1 MNTFVKRRV
10 VVTGVGIV
18 SCLGHSYEDVIRRLR
33 GGESGVR
40 GVPEWS
46 QFGIKSLVAGTLEE
60 VDAKRKSAPIAKEL
74 LLGMSDAAL
83 YCSLSALDAV
93 EDAGLTEKE
102 LQSIRVGC
110 IVGSGTGSVATVYNA
125 AKLAYSG
132 QTRRIDPFT
141 ILRCMSSSA
150 SASVAN
156 LLKVH
161 GPSYSIGAACAT
173 SAHNIGHAFSL
184 VRSGVLDTVVAGG
197 GEEVNELIAACFQ
210 GQRMTLSTGYNDTP
224 ELASRPF
231 DASRDGFVLSGG
243 GGIVVLEELS
253 HALARGA
260 KVRAEVVGYGA
271 TSDGYHM
278 VAPSPDGVQ
287 AAACMRMAIEDAG
300 IRPEEIDYVNA
311 HGTSTVAG
319 DNAEIQAMREVFGDQ
334 IPSFSSTKSMTGH
347 AIGAAGVHELIYCIG
362 MLEQGFLA
370 PSINVNTIDP
380 AFEGLALITESVNRG
395 PTTVMTN
402 NFGFGGT
409 NASLVLRR
417 ASH

>member
-1 MNTFVKRRV
+1 VKRRV
-10 VVTGVGIV
+10 AVTGLGIV
-18 SCLGHSYEDVIRRLR
+18 SCLGHSYVDVIQRLR
-33 GGESGVR
+33 SGESGVR

-46 QFGIKSLVAGTLEE
+46 EFGIRSLVAGTLEG
-60 VDAKRKSAPIAKEL
+60 VDAKTRAAPISKEL

-102 LQSIRVGC
+102 LQSVRVGC
-110 IVGSGTGSVATVYNA
+110 IVGSGTGSVVTVYNA

-132 QTRRIDPFT
+132 QARRIDPFT
-141 ILRCMSSSA
+141 ILRCMSSSP
-150 SASVAN
+150 SAAVTN

-161 GPSYSIGAACAT
+161 GPSYSISAACAT
-173 SAHNIGHAFSL
+173 SAHNVGHAFSL
-184 VRSGVLDTVVAGG
+184 IQSGVLDAAIAGG
-197 GEEVNELIAACFQ
+197 GEEVNELVAACFQ

-224 ELASRPF
+224 EAASRPF
-231 DASRDGFVLSGG
+231 DVSRDGFVLSGG
-243 GGIVVLEELS
+243 GGIVVLEEMG
-253 HALARGA
+253 HAEARGA
-260 KVRAEVVGYGA
+260 KVRAEIIGYGA

-278 VAPSPDGVQ
+278 VAPSPDGIQ
-287 AAACMRMAIEDAG
+287 AAACMRMAIDDAG
-300 IRPEEIDYVNA
+300 IRLEEIDYINA

-319 DNAEIQAMREVFGDQ
+319 DNAEVRAMHLVFGDRV
-334 IPSFSSTKSMTGH
+334 PSFSSTKSMTGH

-370 PSINVNTIDP
+370 PSINVDKLEP

-395 PTTVMTN
+395 PTTVLTN

-417 ASH
+417 VA

>member
-1 MNTFVKRRV
+1 VKRRV
-10 VVTGVGIV
+10 AVTGLGIV
-18 SCLGHSYEDVIRRLR
+18 SCLGHSYVDVIQRLR
-33 GGESGVR
+33 SGESGVR

-46 QFGIKSLVAGTLEE
+46 QFGIRSLVAGTLEG
-60 VDAKRKSAPIAKEL
+60 VDAKRRAAPLGKEL

-102 LQSIRVGC
+102 LQSIPVGC
-110 IVGSGTGSVATVYNA
+110 IVGSGTGSVISVYNA

-132 QTRRIDPFT
+132 QARRIDPFA
-141 ILRCMSSSA
+141 ILRCMSSSP
-150 SASVAN
+150 SAAVAN

-161 GPSYSIGAACAT
+161 GPSYSISAACAT
-173 SAHNIGHAFSL
+173 SAHDVGHAFSL
-184 VRSGVLDTVVAGG
+184 IRSGVLDAAVAGG

-224 ELASRPF
+224 EAASRPF
-231 DASRDGFVLSGG
+231 DVSRDGFVLSGG
-243 GGIVVLEELS
+243 GGIVVLEEMG
-253 HALARGA
+253 HAQARGA
-260 KVRAEVVGYGA
+260 KVRAEIIGYGA

-278 VAPSPDGVQ
+278 VAPRPDGMQ
-287 AAACMRMAIEDAG
+287 AAACMRMAIDDAG
-300 IRPEEIDYVNA
+300 IRPEEIDYINA

-319 DNAEIQAMREVFGDQ
+319 DNAEVRAMHLVFGDRV
-334 IPSFSSTKSMTGH
+334 PSFSSTKSMTGH

-362 MLEQGFLA
+362 MIEQGFLA
-370 PSINVNTIDP
+370 PSINVDKLEP
-380 AFEGLALITESVNRG
+380 AFEGLALITESVNRS
-395 PTTVMTN
+395 PTTVLTN

-417 ASH
+417 VA